1 MHDRPIIPAFVAM
14 VAVLAAASVVTLG
27 PAAGPG
33 VAASRQVSDGC
44 GTKLVFLVWP
54 KGHPAIPR
62 INEFPEIR
70 NPHVEL
76 YRGLTSGYDV
86 AAAGA
91 YVIGGTPP
99 PGIDRGGYFADCANY
114 GDAFTKGKVA
124 TPRVITKETAVKC
137 VFLRSPVTDVV
148 FRRGGVADLYVH
160 AGGKLL
166 AQAHVTRS
174 SAALTIPSG
183 RCTLIAPPR

>member
-1 MHDRPIIPAFVAM
+1 VHDRPIVPPFVAV
-14 VAVLAAASVVTLG
+14 VAVLAAASVVALG
-27 PAAGPG
+27 TAAGQG

-62 INEFPEIR
+62 IAGFPEIR

-76 YRGLTSGYDV
+76 YRGFKSGYDV

-99 PGIDRGGYFADCANY
+99 PGIERGGNFPYCANY
-114 GDAFTKGKVA
+114 GDAFTRGNVA
-124 TPRVITKETAVKC
+124 NPRVITKETAVKC
-137 VFLRSPVTDVV
+137 VFPRSSVTDVV
-148 FRRGGVADLYVH
+148 FRPRGVADLYVH
-160 AGGKLL
+160 AGEELL

-183 RCTLIAPPR
+183 RCTLIAPPH